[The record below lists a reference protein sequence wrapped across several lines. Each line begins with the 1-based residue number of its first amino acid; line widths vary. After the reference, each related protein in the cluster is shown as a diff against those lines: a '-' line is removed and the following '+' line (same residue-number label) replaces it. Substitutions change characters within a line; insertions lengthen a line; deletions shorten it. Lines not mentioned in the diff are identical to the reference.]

1 MTRKHTKPSL
11 FLLATFLLFS
21 SLYGQ
26 DGPLEGIEIHGNFEV
41 YAQTYNE
48 DSLIGAPNVP
58 QKSGVNS
65 FANFI
70 ATKGAFSAGARIES
84 YMPPVQGFSANY
96 GIQPVGVPY
105 RYARFEKDK
114 LDITVGNFYEQF
126 GSGMILRSYE
136 ERALGLDNALDG
148 LRVKYSPIPGI
159 YIKGLVGNQRFYWQ
173 KSTGYIRAFD
183 GEVSFNELIEKF
195 NTSQLRIS
203 IGGSFVS
210 KYEKK
215 GITNLEIPENVGSW
229 AGRTQLNYGG
239 FSVLAEYVYKINDP
253 NADNHYIYKPGQGI
267 LISTTYSRKG
277 FGVNLT
283 AKSID
288 NMHFRSNR
296 DAQLNDLFISY
307 LPALSRQ
314 HTYNLATTLYP
325 YATQPAGEIGI
336 QGDIIYK
343 IKKGSKLGGK
353 YGTTIQGN
361 FAMINSLDTH
371 QISNSTALD
380 AEVYLP
386 NDPNRTGYTANL
398 WTFGKKVYYR
408 DYNIEIDRKFSK
420 SFKLKT
426 TYIYMVSNTDVTLG
440 TALGENVY
448 SHIGVLD
455 GLFKLASKHSLR
467 TELQHM
473 WTEQDKGN
481 WAFVMLEYGYSPH
494 WFVTVLNQYNYGNPN
509 KILRLNYPTAQVAYV
524 NKANRISLAY
534 GRQRAGI
541 FCVGGV
547 CRPVPAANGFT
558 ISITSSF

>member
-1 MTRKHTKPSL
+1 MTRITKPY
-11 FLLATFLLFS
+11 LLLLFS
-21 SLYGQ
+21 LFIFSVSYGQ
-26 DGPLEGIEIHGNFEV
+26 DGLLDGLEIHGNFEV

-148 LRVKYSPIPGI
+148 LRVKYSPIPGL
-159 YIKGLVGNQRFYWQ
+159 YLKGLVGNQRFYWQ
-173 KSTGYIRAFD
+173 KSTGYIRGFD
-183 GEVSFNELIEKF
+183 GEISFNELIEKF
-195 NTSQLRIS
+195 NTSQLRLS

-215 GITNLEIPENVGSW
+215 GITNLEIPENVASW
-229 AGRTQLNYGG
+229 AGRTQINYGG

-361 FAMINSLDTH
+361 FAIINSLDTQ
-371 QISNSTALD
+371 QISTSSELD
-380 AEVYLP
+380 AQIYLAH
-386 NDPNRTGYTANL
+386 DIKRQGYKADL
-398 WTFGKKVYYR
+398 WTFGDKVYYR

-420 SFKLKT
+420 TFKLKT
-426 TYIYMVSNTDVTLG
+426 TYIYMVVNTDVTQG
-440 TALGENVY
+440 TALGKNVY

-455 GLFKLASKHSLR
+455 GLFKLASKHSIR

-481 WAFVMLEYGYSPH
+481 WAFAMLEYGYSPH

-509 KILRLNYPTAQVAYV
+509 KILRLNYPTAQIAYV